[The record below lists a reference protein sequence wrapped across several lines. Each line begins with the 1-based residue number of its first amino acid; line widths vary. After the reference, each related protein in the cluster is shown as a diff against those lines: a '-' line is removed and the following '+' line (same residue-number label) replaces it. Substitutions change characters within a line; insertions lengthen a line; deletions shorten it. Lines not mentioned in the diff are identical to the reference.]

1 MIDGKRGTWLVNG
14 LAACLFGTL
23 TLIATAG
30 PALAGWSEGVVA
42 YEHGDFSGALLNWI
56 PLAEQGNVRAQEMLG
71 FMFDF
76 GEGVPENDLIASAW
90 YELAAENGSADAQL
104 NLGILLADGD
114 GLRRDDIEA
123 YKWLELASKAPEP
136 ELRHAALEVLDTLA
150 MRMTAAQIATARKL
164 ARDWE
169 VRQLSR
175 GAR

>member
-56 PLAEQGNVRAQEMLG
+56 PLAERGNVRAQEMLG

-76 GEGVPENDLIASAW
+76 GEGVPENDVAKLVLYPFVAW
-90 YELAAENGSADAQL
+90 AGMA
-104 NLGILLADGD
+104 
-114 GLRRDDIEA
+114 R
-123 YKWLELASKAPEP
+123 
-136 ELRHAALEVLDTLA
+136 AAL
-150 MRMTAAQIATARKL
+150 ARR
-164 ARDWE
+164 A
-169 VRQLSR
+169 
-175 GAR
+175 